1 MKTLRILSVVFLFF
15 LIMVGCNK
23 EPVPSG
29 DNQKIEDRSVL
40 NGTYTGIFTA
50 KYGSEIKTGSV
61 TLEMKNGYYTC
72 SGDYNTIPAG
82 GSGTFFTK
90 NGRITFYS
98 SGAIGCYFDTGLILS
113 GVYYYSL
120 VGKNLQILKEPL
132 IEISY
137 LYNLEKL

>member
-1 MKTLRILSVVFLFF
+1 
-15 LIMVGCNK
+15 MVGCNK

-40 NGTYTGIFTA
+40 NGTYTGVFTA
-50 KYGSEIKTGSV
+50 KYGSEIKTGPV

-132 IEISY
+132 IEMSY

>member
-1 MKTLRILSVVFLFF
+1 
-15 LIMVGCNK
+15 MVGCNK

-29 DNQKIEDRSVL
+29 DDQKIEDRSVL

-82 GSGTFFTK
+82 GGGTFYTK
-90 NGRITFYS
+90 KGKITFYS
-98 SGAIGCYFDTGLILS
+98 TGAIGATVFDANLILV
-113 GVYYYSL
+113 GDYYYSL
-120 VGKNLQILKEPL
+120 IGKKLIISKERSSD
-132 IEISY
+132 INYE
-137 LYNLEKL
+137 YNLEKL